1 MEETDITNALVK
13 YRKRMNFSQ
22 KQVAALL
29 GFRNTAILSH
39 YEKGTALPSLK
50 RAMAL
55 EAIYRVPIAFLFPN
69 LNQQIRSEIR
79 EKEDRIFKSKQNH
92 KH

>member
-1 MEETDITNALVK
+1 MTNALVH
-13 YRKRMNFSQ
+13 YRKRMKFSQ

-29 GFRNTAILSH
+29 GLRSTAILSH
-39 YEKGTALPSLK
+39 YEKGTAVPSLR
-50 RAMAL
+50 RAVAL

-69 LNQQIRSEIR
+69 LCEQLRSEIR
-79 EKEDRIFKSKQNH
+79 EKEDRIYKSKQHH

>member
-1 MEETDITNALVK
+1 MTNTLVL
-13 YRKRMNFSQ
+13 YRKRMKFSQ

-29 GFRNTAILSH
+29 GLRNPALLSH
-39 YEKGTALPSLK
+39 YEKGTAMPSLK

-69 LNQQIRSEIR
+69 LYDHLRSEIR
-79 EKEDRIFKSKQNH
+79 DKEDRIWKPKHNH